1 MTVAI
6 SLYREDM
13 KCDFIPQSR
22 IYVFFEFLQLGQG
35 LAPGQIDSDNAN
47 QLAQC
52 FRRFHAMVSVQNPVV
67 PGDEDGLLACVGPVV
82 GDALGFRLVDLLLG
96 LLELVRGNE
105 LQLAGRDV
113 VALFCVTGA
122 DLRHFAAR
130 DLAELC
136 LGVFVHL
143 VEEEP
148 GVDLLGLL
156 LLLLG
161 FLAFALLLGLVVH
174 LAQGVR
180 VRDACG

>member
-1 MTVAI
+1 MINNLLSHVYITFAKEIFQYNDTSMTVAI

-113 VALFCVTGA
+113 VAL
-122 DLRHFAAR
+122 
-130 DLAELC
+130 
-136 LGVFVHL
+136 